1 MKCPYCGK
9 DISDNSV
16 YCTECGQALTNH
28 QQSDNVDQYWDK
40 VQKENEKAEIKRKEE
55 IKKNEDE
62 KKAKRGIL
70 FGVLAGCIAIA
81 VMVIYATV
89 IAPANKYDK
98 AIVLYDDS
106 NYEEARTLFAELGDY
121 NDSAQWIDN
130 CDLRL
135 KEIAY
140 NTAVT
145 EFEEGD
151 YSAALNDFRLL
162 EDFQDSEHYVGEC
175 ELIFA
180 QSANVGDSVTF
191 GHYGEDKS
199 PIEWIVLER
208 NDSDILLISAYYV
221 TSKVANGDQSLEYSD
236 DRDGHDYHCWSQS
249 TLRRWLNNDFISE
262 SFSDGQIQAL
272 LTNDIVTDEY
282 SVDDY
287 EGGNEEEISVTTEDR
302 VYIPSKYDVER
313 YNLKPVP
320 SMRYPD
326 SSPMEGWLRDRGHG
340 IAFQSTLD
348 ENGDYGSE
356 WHFYSSYGI
365 GPIIRLKLN
374 YSEIVEQSE
383 E

>member
-1 MKCPYCGK
+1 M
-9 DISDNSV
+9 
-16 YCTECGQALTNH
+16 LH
-28 QQSDNVDQYWDK
+28 QRLQM
-40 VQKENEKAEIKRKEE
+40 EI
-55 IKKNEDE
+55 
-62 KKAKRGIL
+62 
-70 FGVLAGCIAIA
+70 
-81 VMVIYATV
+81 
-89 IAPANKYDK
+89 
-98 AIVLYDDS
+98 
-106 NYEEARTLFAELGDY
+106 
-121 NDSAQWIDN
+121 
-130 CDLRL
+130 
-135 KEIAY
+135 
-140 NTAVT
+140 
-145 EFEEGD
+145 
-151 YSAALNDFRLL
+151 
-162 EDFQDSEHYVGEC
+162 
-175 ELIFA
+175 
-180 QSANVGDSVTF
+180 
-191 GHYGEDKS
+191 
-199 PIEWIVLER
+199 
-208 NDSDILLISAYYV
+208 
-221 TSKVANGDQSLEYSD
+221 SD

-365 GPIIRLKLN
+365 RPIIRLKLN